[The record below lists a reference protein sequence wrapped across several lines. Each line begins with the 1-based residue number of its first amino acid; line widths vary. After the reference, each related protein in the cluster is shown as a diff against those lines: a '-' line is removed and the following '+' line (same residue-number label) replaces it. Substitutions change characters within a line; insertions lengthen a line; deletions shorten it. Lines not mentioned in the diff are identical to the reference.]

1 MEDSKNNEKS
11 DDIMENENVNTSPA
25 AHRSSPSSPDG
36 NDVAIEASI
45 GANSGVEPEEND
57 AEQGDNAEEG
67 PEEKDVGQEDD
78 DAGSETGSYSLSPGQ
93 LETGEEPPAWPV
105 QELPTVKEWNRETS
119 KRFGEPSVIHLPG
132 QHLPMLTMTR

>member
-1 MEDSKNNEKS
+1 M
-11 DDIMENENVNTSPA
+11 
-25 AHRSSPSSPDG
+25 
-36 NDVAIEASI
+36 AIEASI
-45 GANSGVEPEEND
+45 GANSGIEPEEND
-57 AEQGDNAEEG
+57 AEQGDNARER

-78 DAGSETGSYSLSPGQ
+78 DAESETGSYSLSPSQ

-119 KRFGEPSVIHLPG
+119 KRFGEPSVINLPG